1 MKDMLYDFVIV
12 VVVIGLISVY
22 VIGKNDSMQSN
33 LDSVAKANT
42 TKITDVL
49 K

>member
-12 VVVIGLISVY
+12 AVVVGLIGLY
-22 VIGKNDSMQSN
+22 VIGKDDSMQSN
-33 LDSVAKANT
+33 LDTVAKANT
-42 TKITDVL
+42 NTITDVI

>member
-12 VVVIGLISVY
+12 VVVIGLIAVY
-22 VIGKNDSMQSN
+22 VIGKDNSMQSN
-33 LDSVAKANT
+33 LDSVAKTNT
-42 TKITDVL
+42 TQITDVL